1 MLRIVKGL
9 GKNDGERQA
18 CFDLGNAYLIT
29 KNHEKAIQYHQMGLS
44 IAQEIQ
50 ENEQSIQT
58 HQEHLKIAQELG
70 NKDTDNASL
79 DNNLE
84 TTSNHPKLQSSA
96 LYRWV
101 TEKTS
106 QFFCQSILAQD
117 ETRRTVVHQDDIN
130 TSLSNMY
137 SHRHTRL
144 ADCLLD
150 LNQVKS
156 ALLVSDI
163 GKAKALQNLMRKHVN
178 FTMHI
183 NSDEIITKWIKTI
196 KCSPSSP
203 RNGSLLQAASS
214 NVVRSLHGGSI
225 VSYSFD
231 CRKNLHINVV
241 SANGVVHKLWKTS
254 NVTSSLDYFQTIVTE
269 LRNSFISTRSSFAFN
284 AKEGAR
290 SDNEIELT
298 LPTELAE
305 MGEEE
310 TTFAG
315 IFEERLRQFPKG
327 ATRNPMDEKRVKDVY
342 SLDSSF
348 HHVSYN
354 VNRNTERKRS
364 SHMICSVY
372 GLDPSQRSIT
382 NLRASSQVSQ
392 FTDFKYFLSKLY
404 THLISP
410 IQEYLTGNRL
420 AIVPQGPLFSL
431 PFAALLDSNNS
442 YLCEKYSIQV
452 TPALHT
458 LNLSLQIPLQKLGP
472 ALFVGNPRVGTVM
485 VGGGKRYT
493 PTDLPNSRIEAEEC
507 GKFFNARALVEKEA
521 TKQTVLSKMKNASV
535 IHIAAHGDPGY
546 AEIFLAPNVV
556 NASTPPTPHDY
567 LLMPE
572 DVVNCTLNARLVVL
586 SCCHSGR
593 GQISA
598 EGVVGIA
605 RAFLGAG
612 ARSVL
617 ATLWAI
623 PDEATRTFMK
633 MFYNSVCQ
641 EHSVCVALQST
652 MITLKERYPIT
663 HWAAFEILGEDVTF
677 TKEDIEEIRRQSSQG

>member
-1 MLRIVKGL
+1 M
-9 GKNDGERQA
+9 DASE
-18 CFDLGNAYLIT
+18 DD
-29 KNHEKAIQYHQMGLS
+29 ES
-44 IAQEIQ
+44 E
-50 ENEQSIQT
+50 
-58 HQEHLKIAQELG
+58 LKSP
-70 NKDTDNASL
+70 TD
-79 DNNLE
+79 
-84 TTSNHPKLQSSA
+84 
-96 LYRWV
+96 
-101 TEKTS
+101 
-106 QFFCQSILAQD
+106 
-117 ETRRTVVHQDDIN
+117 
-130 TSLSNMY
+130 
-137 SHRHTRL
+137 
-144 ADCLLD
+144 
-150 LNQVKS
+150 
-156 ALLVSDI
+156 
-163 GKAKALQNLMRKHVN
+163 
-178 FTMHI
+178 FT
-183 NSDEIITKWIKTI
+183 
-196 KCSPSSP
+196 
-203 RNGSLLQAASS
+203 
-214 NVVRSLHGGSI
+214 
-225 VSYSFD
+225 
-231 CRKNLHINVV
+231 
-241 SANGVVHKLWKTS
+241 
-254 NVTSSLDYFQTIVTE
+254 
-269 LRNSFISTRSSFAFN
+269 
-284 AKEGAR
+284 
-290 SDNEIELT
+290 
-298 LPTELAE
+298 E

-310 TTFAG
+310 TAFTG
-315 IFEERLRQFPKG
+315 IFSKERMRQIQLPKG
-327 ATRNPMDEKRVKDVY
+327 LRRNPMDEKRLKDVY

-348 HHVSYN
+348 NHVN
-354 VNRNTERKRS
+354 CKVNRNSEQKRS

-372 GLDPSQRSIT
+372 GLDPSQRSIP
-382 NLRASSQVSQ
+382 NLRAPSQVSQ
-392 FTDFKYFLSKLY
+392 FTDFNQFLSKLY

-410 IQEYLTGNRL
+410 VEEHLTGNKL
-420 AIVPQGPLFSL
+420 VIVPQGSLFSL

-442 YLCEKYSIQV
+442 HLCGKYSIQV

-546 AEIFLAPNVV
+546 ADILLAPNVD
-556 NASTPPTPHDY
+556 ASTPPTPHDY

-586 SCCHSGR
+586 SCCYSGR